1 MNAAHPDQAP
11 TFGETLRRL
20 RKGLGYTLKEV
31 EAMTGI
37 NNAYLS
43 QVENGK
49 ITKPSSDKLFALA
62 EVYQVPFEQIMYAA
76 GYLKSEP
83 TPDVPSEA
91 PKTLIGAVLSSKNL
105 TAEEEAKL
113 AEYLEFLRSR

>member
-1 MNAAHPDQAP
+1 MNPADIDPAP

-49 ITKPSSDKLFALA
+49 ITRPSSDKLFALA
-62 EVYQVPFEQIMYAA
+62 EVYQVPFEQVMYAA
-76 GYLKSEP
+76 GYLKQEP
-83 TPDVPSEA
+83 AEAAADA